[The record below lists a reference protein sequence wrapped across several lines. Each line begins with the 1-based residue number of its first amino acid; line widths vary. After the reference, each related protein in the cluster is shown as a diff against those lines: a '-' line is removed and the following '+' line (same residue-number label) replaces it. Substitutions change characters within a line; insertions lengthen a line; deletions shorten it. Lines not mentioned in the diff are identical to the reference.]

1 MAAFDFFRRILRNVP
16 EAAPSSAAATAP
28 AAQAPAGHAPL
39 IERRRATR
47 IDAREGLRILIIDDS
62 ATVVA
67 TLGRMLRQNHFDT
80 AGAGDAETGI
90 AFARAERPDLIF
102 LDIVL
107 PGMSG
112 FDALRALRRDEAT
125 RGIPIVM
132 ISGNAQA
139 TEQFYVR
146 RIGADDFMK
155 KPFGRGEVFARI
167 QALVDAGR
175 LPQRGIAVAAPP
187 EDDDAALVEADAS
200 APEHQLP
207 ALGIDV
213 DGVAAGEVPG
223 NTPD

>member
-1 MAAFDFFRRILRNVP
+1 MLDRRRI
-16 EAAPSSAAATAP
+16 A
-28 AAQAPAGHAPL
+28 
-39 IERRRATR
+39 R

-67 TLGRMLRQNHFDT
+67 TLGRMLRQNHYET

-90 AFARAERPDLIF
+90 EFARNEKPDLVF

-112 FDALRALRRDEAT
+112 FDALRALRKDEAT
-125 RGIPIVM
+125 RAIPIIM

-167 QALVDAGR
+167 QALVEAGR
-175 LPQRGIAVAAPP
+175 LPARTQPIAALP
-187 EDDDAALVEADAS
+187 EEGDAAMVEPDAS
-200 APEHQLP
+200 ALEHQLP

-213 DGVAAGEVPG
+213 DGVAAAEIAAKDP
-223 NTPD
+223 

>member
-1 MAAFDFFRRILRNVP
+1 MAAFDFFRRLLRNVP
-16 EAAPSSAAATAP
+16 APDAANPAADEAAVTAP
-28 AAQAPAGHAPL
+28 ANAPL
-39 IERRRATR
+39 IDRRRAER
-47 IDAREGLRILIIDDS
+47 VDAREGLRVLIIDDS

-67 TLGRMLRQNHFDT
+67 TLGRMLRQCRYET

-107 PGMSG
+107 PAMSG
-112 FDALRALRRDEAT
+112 FDALRALRKDEAT

-155 KPFGRGEVFARI
+155 KPFGRAEVFARI
-167 QALVDAGR
+167 QALIEAGR
-175 LPQRGIAVAAPP
+175 LPPRARPDAALPA
-187 EDDDAALVEADAS
+187 EDDAALVEPDAS
-200 APEHQLP
+200 VPEHQLP

-213 DGVAAGEVPG
+213 DRVAAGELPG
-223 NTPD
+223 KDR